1 MVIEEATC
9 ELLGNDGGKY
19 SLVGEMVL
27 DSDADSLYRMLVDYE
42 ASPRIFATVDSC
54 AVDALPDGRLLVRQS
69 CRWKFMVF
77 GGAFPCQLA
86 VLERPE
92 ERYMEVALHKK
103 DSSASLRGRD
113 RLRGTGRR
121 RSRSAH
127 PRAQTRAHAPL
138 RAQDILATD
147 SRDFAG
153 RAKRGGAVG
162 RAAVS
167 RLGERG
173 DGPSRHP
180 CREVTTTGTRPTGAG
195 MGVNRV

>member
-86 VLERPE
+86 VLELP
-92 ERYMEVALHKK
+92 A
-103 DSSASLRGRD
+103 
-113 RLRGTGRR
+113 TGN
-121 RSRSAH
+121 
-127 PRAQTRAHAPL
+127 
-138 RAQDILATD
+138 
-147 SRDFAG
+147 G
-153 RAKRGGAVG
+153 
-162 RAAVS
+162 
-167 RLGERG
+167 G
-173 DGPSRHP
+173 DGIGVRRVRVGDEISQ
-180 CREVTTTGTRPTGAG
+180 EVFSLQQKEFVVKTEGDGRIFTSIHISTRLSIFCTRLFVAF
-195 MGVNRV
+195 